1 MRDIAVFGIGMTT
14 SDDQGFLE
22 IAVIELYNI
31 KKPEREDKW
40 AIFIFSN
47 ALTSIQ

>member
-31 KKPEREDKW
+31 KKPRRWSVK
-40 AIFIFSN
+40 INGQFLFS
-47 ALTSIQ
+47 QMH